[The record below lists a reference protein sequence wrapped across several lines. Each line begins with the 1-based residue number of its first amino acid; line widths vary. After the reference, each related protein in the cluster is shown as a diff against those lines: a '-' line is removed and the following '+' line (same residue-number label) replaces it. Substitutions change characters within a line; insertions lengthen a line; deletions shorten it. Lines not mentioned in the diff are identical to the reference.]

1 MRPAADGAA
10 ILGFKTGAAAS
21 QFLLLVMTARLFG
34 VTFRGEIALFGATI
48 NLLVLVVG
56 FAGGASIVYLAAN
69 DPSRRHLRHL
79 LAASYAFCV
88 AIPVLVAIGA
98 RALGRSLGAE
108 TPLVVFVSVLQA
120 MLLVNTYVLTAGR
133 AVWQASLLEFLRPFA
148 IVALGAAVALTR
160 GYRSSAEFYLVWGAA
175 AVLSLA
181 ASLPFLLAHYRAL
194 APEREDGTR
203 ATFAGVA
210 RRLVGLGSLAQASN
224 VVQFLNYR
232 SLFFALERHA
242 GLAAVGLFSTA
253 VSLAEVLWIPA
264 NSIAALTLNRVSRA
278 ASEPATRT
286 FVLRMARLALV
297 AMLVAAAV
305 AAVVPVEGLTGLL
318 GRDFGGVRALLL
330 QLLPGVVAL
339 GLSLVA
345 SSYNAGHALYWRNL
359 QAALAGLALTA
370 AGYFVLIPRMGAGGA
385 VLAMNLAYLAIT
397 LWLLAGFVTRER
409 VSLLEFVPRL
419 SDLNALREG
428 RP

>member
-1 MRPAADGAA
+1 MRPASDGIAVLA
-10 ILGFKTGAAAS
+10 FKTGAAAS
-21 QFLLLVMTARLFG
+21 QFALLVMTARLFG
-34 VTFRGEIALFGATI
+34 VTFRGEIAIFGATI

-56 FAGGASIVYLAAN
+56 FTGGASIVYLAAN
-69 DPSRRHLRHL
+69 DASRRHLRQL

-88 AIPVLVAIGA
+88 AVPLVVALGAAAIG
-98 RALGRSLGAE
+98 RTLGPQ
-108 TPLVVFVSVLQA
+108 TPLVVCVSALQA

-148 IVALGAAVALTR
+148 IVAIGAGVAVTR
-160 GYRSSAEFYLVWGAA
+160 GYRSPAEFYAVWGAA

-181 ASLPFLLAHYRAL
+181 LSLPFLAAHYRAL
-194 APEREDGTR
+194 APERSDGER
-203 ATFAGVA
+203 STFAGVA

-232 SLFFALERHA
+232 SLFFGLERHA

-278 ASEPATRT
+278 ARESATRA
-286 FVLRMARLALV
+286 FVLRMARLALL
-297 AMLVAAAV
+297 AMCVAAAV
-305 AAVVPVEGLTGLL
+305 AAVVPVGGLTALL

-359 QAALAGLALTA
+359 SAALAGLCLTLL
-370 AGYFVLIPRMGAGGA
+370 GHFVLIPRFGAGGA
-385 VLAMNLAYLAIT
+385 VLAMNLSYVAT
-397 LWLLAGFVTRER
+397 TTVLLVGFLVRER
-409 VSLLEFVPRL
+409 ATPFDLLPRP
-419 SDLNALREG
+419 SDARALREA
-428 RP
+428 RS